1 MDYSPAGSS
10 VHGILQARI
19 LEWVAMPSSRGSSA
33 FKQVFVGTQALY
45 TCFLVTR
52 GKCSSK
58 SLWVMSMSEK
68 QVRELAGILTSALT
82 PGDLCA
88 WERDE
93 QGHRVASG
101 ECTSSKAV
109 SIKQKAEPATWG
121 QSQRLRNLDC
131 SLSLNPGAVFTDQ
144 VMLQLCLKSSS
155 GYFSWVAIWNLSDFH
170 IYYDLALIFSS
181 FFFFY

>member
-1 MDYSPAGSS
+1 MTS
-10 VHGILQARI
+10 V
-19 LEWVAMPSSRGSSA
+19 
-33 FKQVFVGTQALY
+33 
-45 TCFLVTR
+45 R
-52 GKCSSK
+52 GKEMSK
-58 SLWVMSMSEK
+58 
-68 QVRELAGILTSALT
+68 
-82 PGDLCA
+82 D
-88 WERDE
+88 
-93 QGHRVASG
+93 RVASG

-181 FFFFY
+181 FFFLLKAILYSDSFNFSLISFLFLQNPIWETTLQSCLLRLLFYICIYIYLFILIGG